1 MNRMDYSYEAYRNR
15 CGINVMLLLV
25 PELLNGAMTLRN
37 DCVLAWFTIR
47 LLKDADLDTMSTA
60 VDTAYAGRARPADN
74 NDANINEVGLSLKF
88 LTENKLLGTE
98 SLFINPDQKTLML
111 VNQYRRSD
119 IWNS

>member
-1 MNRMDYSYEAYRNR
+1 
-15 CGINVMLLLV
+15 
-25 PELLNGAMTLRN
+25 
-37 DCVLAWFTIR
+37 
-47 LLKDADLDTMSTA
+47 MSTA

-98 SLFINPDQKTLML
+98 SLFINPEQKTLML

-119 IWNS
+119 I